1 MSPALAGGSLP
12 LSHQGI
18 PAITK
23 DYNIGMSSKGEEVGS
38 EELGDRDW
46 YMYTIDT
53 MHKIDN

>member
-38 EELGDRDW
+38 EELGDRD
-46 YMYTIDT
+46 
-53 MHKIDN
+53 